1 MRSYVG
7 ELESHGLLLLSSFNT
22 LSPQKEHD
30 DGHHRHAR
38 VKQEMA
44 RTPTGCG
51 SPVLESATAGLPRR
65 PERRQ
70 EWVLAPER
78 ATQIELPARASDEP
92 ISTCSLSQ
100 VIALPVLVIVP
111 LHGNV
116 EQLL

>member
-44 RTPTGCG
+44 RTPTGGG
-51 SPVLESATAGLPRR
+51 SPVLESATAGLPDAQSAGRSGC
-65 PERRQ
+65 
-70 EWVLAPER
+70 
-78 ATQIELPARASDEP
+78 LPQRG
-92 ISTCSLSQ
+92 Q
-100 VIALPVLVIVP
+100 
-111 LHGNV
+111 HR
-116 EQLL
+116 